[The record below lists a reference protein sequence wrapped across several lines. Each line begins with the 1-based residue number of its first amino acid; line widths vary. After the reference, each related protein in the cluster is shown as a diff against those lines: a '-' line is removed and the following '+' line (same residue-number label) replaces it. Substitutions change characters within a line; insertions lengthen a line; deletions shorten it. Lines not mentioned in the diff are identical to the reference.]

1 MSFDKLIE
9 KIINEGIRNGEFDDL
24 EGQGQPVDLDT
35 YFSVPEDLRVGFSV
49 LKNAK
54 VIPTEME
61 VLKEVNELKS
71 RLEGCTDA
79 TERKELSRKLNDA
92 TLRFNLL
99 MDSYRRRSKLG

>member
-9 KIINEGIRNGEFDDL
+9 QIINEGIRNGEFDNL
-24 EGQGQPVDLDT
+24 EGQGRPVDLDT
-35 YFSVPEDLRVGFSV
+35 YFSVPEDLRAGFSI

-54 VIPTEME
+54 VIPAEME
-61 VLKEVNELKS
+61 VLKQVNELKS

-99 MDSYRRRSKLG
+99 MDSYRRRSRLG